1 MKTFFAFA
9 LCLISFNGVY
19 SQSIK
24 AYFNQSVN
32 NSISSITDATS
43 SAHLDDTIVA
53 LIDLSNNYLDIA
65 VWDNGSTKIVNAL
78 NAAHN
83 RGVQV
88 RYITSS
94 NSTNTALGGLNSA
107 IPVLERNSGLTSN
120 VMHNK
125 FIVCDNR
132 YVLSGSMNFGDG
144 SIFDDYNNILI
155 IDNTSLATAYTTEFN
170 EMWGSTGANPN
181 SSNSLFGP
189 DKTDNTVHAFT
200 IGGSSVESYFSPTDN
215 TTAQIVDE
223 INSADFTLDI
233 AMFTFINNDIGD
245 AVIAA
250 KNRGVL
256 IRCIIENTSYLG
268 SEYNGLISAGI
279 NVVSHQSLPYDFHHK
294 YCIIDA
300 YTSSS
305 NPTVITGSH
314 NWTNSAEDE
323 YDENTLIVHDLT
335 LAQQYWE
342 EFSQRWQ
349 EFGGSSIETIE
360 GSNLSVFPNP
370 SSGAL
375 TIQSP
380 QENLEEINVFDQT
393 GKLISSVQPNSG
405 TSTFYLPSGLYI
417 LRLKTDKFTYFQ
429 RVSIQ

>member
-1 MKTFFAFA
+1 
-9 LCLISFNGVY
+9 
-19 SQSIK
+19 
-24 AYFNQSVN
+24 
-32 NSISSITDATS
+32 
-43 SAHLDDTIVA
+43 
-53 LIDLSNNYLDIA
+53 
-65 VWDNGSTKIVNAL
+65 
-78 NAAHN
+78 
-83 RGVQV
+83 
-88 RYITSS
+88 
-94 NSTNTALGGLNSA
+94 
-107 IPVLERNSGLTSN
+107 
-120 VMHNK
+120 
-125 FIVCDNR
+125 
-132 YVLSGSMNFGDG
+132 
-144 SIFDDYNNILI
+144 
-155 IDNTSLATAYTTEFN
+155 IDNTSLALAYTTEFN
-170 EMWGSTGANPN
+170 EMWGSIGANPN
-181 SSNSLFGP
+181 FANSLFGP
-189 DKTDNTVHAFT
+189 DKTDNTVHSFT

-233 AMFTFINNDIGD
+233 AMFTFINNDLGD

-256 IRCIIENTSYLG
+256 VRCIIENTSYLG
-268 SEYNGLISAGI
+268 SEYNGLVSAGI

-300 YTSSS
+300 NTSSS

-335 LAQQYWE
+335 IAQQYWE

-370 SSGAL
+370 SNGSI

-380 QENLEEINVFDQT
+380 KENIEEIEVYNQA
-393 GKLISSVQPNSG
+393 GKLISSIKENSC
-405 TSTFYLPSGLYI
+405 TITFNLPSGLYI
-417 LRLKTDKFTYFQ
+417 LQMKTDKSTYFQ
-429 RVSIQ
+429 RVSVQ